1 MKRFFSPLP
10 LWRDNGLALVRTVV
24 GSFLIYHGCE
34 MFDTPVMNEYFK
46 WDMFKDSS
54 SAKFLVYG
62 GKVAEFLTGVLLVLG
77 LFTRIAC
84 VILICTLG
92 YIAFFV
98 GHGKIWY
105 EDQYPFLFVVIGFIF
120 IFTGPGS
127 FSIDNAMFKNKIE

>member
-10 LWRDNGLALVRTVV
+10 LWRGNGLALVRIIV

-34 MFDTPVMNEYFK
+34 MFDTPAMNEYFK

-54 SAKFLVYG
+54 LAKLLVYG
-62 GKVAEFLTGVLLVLG
+62 GKVAELLTGVLLVLG
-77 LFTRIAC
+77 LLTRIAC
-84 VILICTLG
+84 IILICTLG

-120 IFTGPGS
+120 FFTGPGS
-127 FSIDNAMFKNKIE
+127 FSLDSVIFKNKSD